1 MLARISKGLS
11 WVTITL
17 NVVGTGLVLM
27 LVAMINFDVA
37 SMNLRGQPIVGV
49 KESVGLSIAV
59 IVFLQMAE
67 TLRTGRHIRSDM
79 WLSHLK
85 KRRPRLGGSLDALF
99 HMIGAALMALIAYY
113 CIPLFQSAYAGGYF
127 FGAPGVFTLPTWP
140 SFAIVVLCATVT
152 ALQFLVTSAQCLW
165 EREDV

>member
-1 MLARISKGLS
+1 MA
-11 WVTITL
+11 L
-17 NVVGTGLVLM
+17 NVAGTCLVLL

-67 TLRTGRHIRSDM
+67 TLRAGRHIRSDM

-85 KRRPRLGGSLDALF
+85 ERRPRLGNSMDAFF
-99 HMIGAALMALIAYY
+99 HLIGAALMALIACY
-113 CIPLFQSAYAGGYF
+113 CFPLFQDAYDGGYF

-140 SFAIVVLCATVT
+140 SFAIVVVCAAVT
-152 ALQFLVTSAQCLW
+152 ALQFLVTAAHCVAGK
-165 EREDV
+165 DHV